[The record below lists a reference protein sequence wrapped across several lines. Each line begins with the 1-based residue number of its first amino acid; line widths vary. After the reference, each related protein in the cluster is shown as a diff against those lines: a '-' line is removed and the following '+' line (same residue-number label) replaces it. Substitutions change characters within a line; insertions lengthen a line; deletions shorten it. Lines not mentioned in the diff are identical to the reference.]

1 MFPYYYYFYDYSYIV
16 FVLPVLIASL
26 IVQSKMKRT
35 YFKYSKINN
44 SRYLTGA
51 QAAQIVLRYYN
62 IYDVNIISVNGTLT
76 DAYDPRKNEI
86 RLSAAVFNGTS
97 IAAIGVACHEAGHA
111 AQYAEGYSPVKIR
124 TSIFPVTQ
132 IGSYAS
138 IPLLLIGLVLSFEP
152 LIWVGIGFFA
162 FTTLFQLITLPVE
175 FNASRRALSVIETN
189 GLLTLEEKEGAKKV
203 LSAAA
208 MTYVAALATSVA
220 QLLRLIIRFGGN
232 RRR

>member
-1 MFPYYYYFYDYSYIV
+1 MYPYYYYFYDYSYII

-35 YFKYSKINN
+35 YSKYSRIAN
-44 SRYLTGA
+44 SRHITGA
-51 QAAQIVLRYYN
+51 QAAEIVLRYYN
-62 IYDVNIISVNGTLT
+62 IYNVNIIPVNGTLT

-86 RLSAAVFNGTS
+86 RLSSDVFSGSS

-111 AQYAEGYSPVKIR
+111 AQYAEGYAPVKWR
-124 TSIFPVTQ
+124 TAIFPVTQ

-138 IPLLLIGLVLSFEP
+138 IPLLLIGLFLSFDP
-152 LIWVGIGFFA
+152 LIWIGIGFFA
-162 FTTLFQLITLPVE
+162 FTTLFQLVTLPVE

-189 GLLTLEEKEGAKKV
+189 GLLTVEEKDGARKV
-203 LSAAA
+203 LTAAA